1 MMKNAFYFI
10 LEALFVLE
18 MFKFYLDFLVN
29 YKYGLVRKI
38 RLFSNFMMSQPRKQ
52 TIVIHI
58 LPNISR
64 SKGSQAMKL
73 GQLIEYNK
81 RSIFLENHT

>member
-38 RLFSNFMMSQPRKQ
+38 RLFSYFMMSQPRKQ